1 MVKVIMGVKG
11 SGKTKRLIELIQT
24 AVKEEHGSLVC
35 IERKPQ
41 LTYDIPHTVR
51 LVTASD
57 YGISSYEVMKGFIC
71 GLHAG
76 NYDITHIFI
85 DNLFKIL
92 GVTFD
97 ERTEEFL
104 AWCEEF
110 SNHEN
115 VNFTM
120 TVSADISLASDFIKK
135 FF

>member
-24 AVKEEHGSLVC
+24 AVKEEHGDLVC

-57 YGISSYEVMKGFIC
+57 YGISSYDVMKGFIS

-76 NYDITHIFI
+76 NYDISHIFI
-85 DNLFKIL
+85 YNLFKIL
-92 GVTFD
+92 GVSFD

-104 AWCEEF
+104 AWCEDF
-110 SNHEN
+110 SNREN
-115 VNFTM
+115 VSFTM
-120 TVSADISLASDFIKK
+120 TVSADISLASDYIKK

>member
-11 SGKTKRLIELIQT
+11 SGKTKRLIEFINT
-24 AVKEEHGSLVC
+24 AVNEEHGDVVC
-35 IERKPQ
+35 IERKSQ

-51 LVTASD
+51 LITASD
-57 YGISSYEVMKGFIC
+57 YGINSYDFMKGFIS

-76 NYDITHIFI
+76 NYDISHIFI

-92 GVTFD
+92 NVTLD

-104 AWCEEF
+104 AWCDDF
-110 SNHEN
+110 GSREN
-115 VNFTM
+115 VSFTM
-120 TVSADISLASDFIKK
+120 TISADEALASESVKK

>member
-11 SGKTKRLIELIQT
+11 SGKTKRLIELINV
-24 AVKEEHGSLVC
+24 AVNEENGDVVC

-57 YGISSYEVMKGFIC
+57 YNINCYDTMKGFLS

-92 GVTFD
+92 GVSLD

-104 AWCEEF
+104 TWCQDF
-110 SNHEN
+110 GTREN
-115 VNFTM
+115 VKFTI
-120 TVSADISLASDFIKK
+120 TLSADIELASDSIKK